1 MTLTVLGFIA
11 CAAAIFWAG
20 TRLTTYAD
28 VIAGKTRLGRVWAGM
43 ILLAVATSLP
53 ELINSTSAAV
63 INLPDLAAGDI
74 AGSNLLNLVII
85 GIVGVFTRS
94 STCFHNLSPFHTRS
108 AVLVMLMSVLAAAA
122 VLLGPVL
129 PTLGWVSVTTPL
141 ILVLYLL
148 AMRRAESRNT
158 DRVPAP
164 ASTAPASVSL
174 RTAITRYLLFALVVI
189 GAAIILP
196 GLAGRIAE
204 ATGLGNTFIGTTLVA
219 FTTSLPELVTAA
231 AAVYIGAAEM
241 AVAGI
246 LGSNLFNL
254 AILGIVDV
262 VYWRG
267 SLFAA
272 VRTAHTAPLV
282 GGILLAG
289 LLIVM
294 LRTCPRRRFLRI
306 NWFGWVA
313 IAVYLA
319 NTFYLYV
326 AR

>member
-1 MTLTVLGFIA
+1 LTLTVLGFIA
-11 CAAAIFWAG
+11 CTAAIFWAG

-43 ILLAVATSLP
+43 LLLAVATSLP

-63 INLPDLAAGDI
+63 IDLPDLAAGDI

-85 GIVGVFTRS
+85 GVVGVFTRS
-94 STCFHNLSPFHTRS
+94 NTCFHNLSRFHTRS
-108 AVLVMLMSVLAAAA
+108 AVLVIIMSVLAATA
-122 VLLGPVL
+122 VLLGPAL
-129 PTLGWVSVTTPL
+129 PALGWISVVTPPL
-141 ILVLYLL
+141 LVLYLL
-148 AMRRAESRNT
+148 AVRRAESKNT
-158 DRVPAP
+158 DHAP
-164 ASTAPASVSL
+164 TPEPTAPSSVSL
-174 RTAITRYLLFALVVI
+174 RTAIVRYLLFALVVI
-189 GAAIILP
+189 GAAMLLP

-204 ATGLGNTFIGTTLVA
+204 STGLGNTFIGTTLVA
-219 FTTSLPELVTAA
+219 FATSLPELVTAA
-231 AAVYIGAAEM
+231 AAIRIGAAEM

-254 AILGIVDV
+254 ATLGIVDV

-267 SLFAA
+267 NLFAA
-272 VRTAHTAPLV
+272 VQTTHTAPLV

-313 IAVYLA
+313 LAVYVA
-319 NTFYLYV
+319 NTFYLYLV
-326 AR
+326 R